1 MKYVTGLYALNIP
14 CNLNTCADWHA
25 LSLDWNNINIK
36 DSKNSIYKDYGIEKN
51 KTIPFNKEKNNVA
64 NHIRAI
70 LDLMIDGKTDFLKNM
85 RKDFLLDEYK
95 EEIFKQVYKLRN
107 NKNWSDI
114 NKLMENEFL
123 LNWLDFLKEQ
133 KNE

>member
-1 MKYVTGLYALNIP
+1 MKYITGIYALNIP
-14 CNLNTCADWHA
+14 CKLNTCSDWHA
-25 LSLDWNNINIK
+25 LSLDWDNIYIK
-36 DSKNSIYKDYGIEKN
+36 DSKNSIFKDYGIEKN
-51 KTIPFNKEKNNVA
+51 KKIPFNNEKYNVA

-70 LDLMIDGKTDFLKNM
+70 LDLMIDGKTDFLKDM

-95 EEIFKQVYKLRN
+95 EEIFNQVYKLRN

-123 LNWLDFLKEQ
+123 LNWVDFL
-133 KNE
+133 NENE

>member
-70 LDLMIDGKTDFLKNM
+70 LDLMIDGKTNFLKNM
-85 RKDFLLDEYK
+85 QKIFYLMNIKKKFLSK
-95 EEIFKQVYKLRN
+95 F
-107 NKNWSDI
+107 I
-114 NKLMENEFL
+114 NCETIKIGRT
-123 LNWLDFLKEQ
+123 
-133 KNE
+133 